1 MLAKKLKVK
10 IGQDKRIILDVS
22 DIPQGEVDI
31 IILKKR
37 ERVIPSGEILSGIP
51 KHRVGKILSALGREE
66 IYADAR

>member
-10 IGQDKRIILDVS
+10 IGKDKKIILDVS

-37 ERVIPSGEILSGIP
+37 EQVIPSGAILSGIP
-51 KHRVGKILSALGREE
+51 KHRVGKILSTLGREE